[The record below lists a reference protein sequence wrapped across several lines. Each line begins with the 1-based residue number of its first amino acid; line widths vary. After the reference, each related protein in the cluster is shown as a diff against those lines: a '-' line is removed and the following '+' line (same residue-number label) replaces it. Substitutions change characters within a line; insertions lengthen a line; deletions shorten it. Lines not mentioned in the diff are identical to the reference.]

1 MNINTN
7 EVMTGVATNLIED
20 SIKGAWKKVRK
31 FFKDIES
38 KDEIRYGEAYEEY
51 LRNTKNKYRK
61 IKTLIYRHA
70 PKELYSF
77 YECIGVHYNGKTI
90 DTSNINNLID
100 RENKIVITGS
110 GGMGKSILLK
120 HLFLNAIE
128 ETGYIPILIELRSLN
143 VVDEKSISL
152 KSTIYDMLVQNGF
165 VLEKEYFEY
174 SLAEGGYVIL
184 LDGLDEVNR
193 DKVSKVTA
201 EIRNF
206 SDKYNEN
213 KYIVSSRPSDDFI
226 GWNDFAEMSS
236 LKLTKKQALELIQK
250 IEFDEN
256 VKQVFYKELDEKL
269 YDKYKSFASNP
280 LLLNIMLLT
289 FNNNASIPDKL
300 NDFYEQAFA
309 TLFNMHDA
317 TKDAYVRDIR
327 TGLSCEDFKMLFA
340 YMCFKSYFRDEYEFT
355 EVKLRR
361 YIQESK
367 EKFDGTQFTIDD
379 FQEDLTMSVCMLM
392 KDGLNYRFAHRSF
405 QEYFAAWYTCKLTD
419 DVQQKLLTNWLKES
433 NTVNTD
439 SYFTMLYNMQSEKVN
454 KIILAPGI
462 KEIKQRVDEEGYNF
476 ELLKFLFK
484 GISVRKAA
492 KKNEKGEVEEVYRL
506 SLGIK
511 ERYYCAILMMTCRLN
526 RYAYDEINMEQHE
539 KVAYEL
545 SNSKV
550 EKLEDEYIL
559 FDDAIKEVGEEELY
573 CALEW
578 FKSQL
583 DFVFDILNKCE
594 NNSIGRKK
602 KVASILDEL

>member
-1 MNINTN
+1 MNVN
-7 EVMTGVATNLIED
+7 ENDVITGVATTLIED
-20 SIKGAWKKVRK
+20 SIKGAWKKVSK
-31 FFKDIES
+31 FFKDLEV
-38 KDEIRYGEAYEEY
+38 KDEIRYGDAYEEY
-51 LRNTKNKYRK
+51 LCNTKNKYSK

-77 YECIGVHYNGKTI
+77 YECIGVYYNGNTI

-100 RENKIVITGS
+100 KENKIVITGT

-143 VVDEKSISL
+143 VIEEKNISL
-152 KSTIYDMLVQNGF
+152 KDVIYEMLVQNGF

-206 SDKYNEN
+206 SDKYNVN

-236 LKLTKKQALELIQK
+236 MKLTKKQALELIRK
-250 IEFDEN
+250 IEFDES
-256 VKQVFYKELDEKL
+256 VKKVFYKELDDNL

-300 NDFYEQAFA
+300 NDFYEQAFS

-317 TKDAYVRDIR
+317 TKDSYVRDIR
-327 TGLSCEDFKMLFA
+327 TGLSCEDFKTMFA
-340 YMCFKSYFRDEYEFT
+340 YMCFKSYFRDEYEFA
-355 EVKLRR
+355 EVKLRE

-367 EKFDGTQFTIDD
+367 NKFGSTHFTIDD

-419 DVQQKLLTNWLKES
+419 DIQQKLLTNWLKES

-454 KIILAPGI
+454 KIIFAPGI
-462 KEIKQRVDEEGYNF
+462 KEIKQKVDAEGYNF
-476 ELLKFLFK
+476 ELYKFLFK
-484 GISVRKAA
+484 GISLRKVI
-492 KKNEKGEVEEVYRL
+492 KKIEDDEVEEAYSL

-511 ERYYCAILMMTCRLN
+511 ERYYCSILMMTCRLN
-526 RYAYDEINMEQHE
+526 KYSYDEINMEQQE
-539 KVAYEL
+539 KVAFAL
-545 SNSKV
+545 SKSKAN
-550 EKLEDEYIL
+550 KLEDEYIL
-559 FDDAIKEVGEEELY
+559 FDDAIKEVGEESLY

-583 DFVFDILNKCE
+583 DFTFDILNKCE
-594 NNSIGRKK
+594 NNAIGRKK

>member
-1 MNINTN
+1 MDTN
-7 EVMTGVATNLIED
+7 EIITNVATNLIEN
-20 SIKGAWKKVRK
+20 SLKGAWKKVSK
-31 FFKDIES
+31 FFKNIEA
-38 KDEIRYGEAYEEY
+38 KDEIRYGEAYEDY

-77 YECIGVHYNGKTI
+77 YECIGVFYNGENI
-90 DTSNINNLID
+90 DTSNINNLINK
-100 RENKIVITGS
+100 ESKIVITGS
-110 GGMGKSILLK
+110 GGMGKTILLK

-128 ETGYIPILIELRSLN
+128 ETGYIPVFIELRSLN
-143 VVDEKSISL
+143 IVDEKNISL
-152 KSTIYDMLVQNGF
+152 KRTIYDMLVQNGF
-165 VLEKEYFEY
+165 NLEEEYFEY
-174 SLAEGGYVIL
+174 SLSEGGYVIL

-193 DKVSKVTA
+193 DKVSKVTT

-206 SDKYNEN
+206 SDKYSGN

-236 LKLTKKQALELIQK
+236 MKLTKQQALELIKK
-250 IEFDEN
+250 IEFDEK
-256 VKQVFYKELDEKL
+256 VKQVFYKELDDKL
-269 YDKYKSFASNP
+269 YEKYKSFASNP

-300 NDFYEQAFA
+300 NDFYEQAFS

-327 TGLSCEDFKMLFA
+327 TGLSCEDFKLLFA
-340 YMCFKSYFRDEYEFT
+340 YMCFKSYFRDEYEFS
-355 EVKLRR
+355 EVKLRK

-367 EKFDGTQFTIDD
+367 DKFGEMQFTIDE

-392 KDGLNYRFAHRSF
+392 KDGLNYRFVHRSF

-433 NTVNTD
+433 NDVNTD

-462 KEIKQRVDEEGYNF
+462 REIKNKIDEYGF
-476 ELLKFLFK
+476 GMHFLQFLFR
-484 GISVRKAA
+484 GLSTRKII
-492 KKNEKGEVEEVYRL
+492 KNIEDGKIKEVYKL
-506 SLGIK
+506 SLVIK
-511 ERYYCAILMMTCRLN
+511 QKYYCSILVMTCRLN
-526 RYAYDEINMEQHE
+526 GYPYNEINEDEHE
-539 KVAYEL
+539 KIAF
-545 SNSKV
+545 
-550 EKLEDEYIL
+550 KL
-559 FDDAIKEVGEEELY
+559 AKIKEEKDEEREITFDEAVKIVGEENLY

-578 FKSQL
+578 FKKQL
-583 DFVFDILNKCE
+583 DFSFDILNKCE
-594 NNSIGRKK
+594 SNSIGRKK

>member
-1 MNINTN
+1 MDINTN

-20 SIKGAWKKVRK
+20 SIKGAWKKVNK
-31 FFKDIES
+31 FFKDIEA

-90 DTSNINNLID
+90 DTSNINNLIGE
-100 RENKIVITGS
+100 ENKIVITGS

-128 ETGYIPILIELRSLN
+128 ETEYIPILIELRSLN
-143 VVDEKSISL
+143 VIEEKSISL
-152 KSTIYDMLVQNGF
+152 KNTIYDMLVQNGF

-174 SLAEGGYVIL
+174 SLTEGGYIIL

-193 DKVSKVTA
+193 DRVSKVTA

-206 SDKYNEN
+206 SDKFNEN

-236 LKLTKKQALELIQK
+236 MKLNKKQALELIKK

-300 NDFYEQAFA
+300 NDFYEQAFS

-317 TKDAYVRDIR
+317 TKDSYVRDIR
-327 TGLSCEDFKMLFA
+327 TGLSCEDFKTLFA

-355 EVKLRR
+355 EVKLRK
-361 YIQESK
+361 YIQEAK
-367 EKFDGTQFTIDD
+367 EKFGETQFTIDD

-454 KIILAPGI
+454 KIIFAPGI

-484 GISVRKAA
+484 GISSRKVV
-492 KKNEKGEVEEVYRL
+492 KKIEDGKIEEVHRL

-526 RYAYDEINMEQHE
+526 RYSYDEINEEQHE
-539 KVAYEL
+539 QVAYKL

-550 EKLEDEYIL
+550 EKIEDEYIL
-559 FDDAIKEVGEEELY
+559 FDDAIKEVGEESLY

-583 DFVFDILNKCE
+583 DFAFDILNKCE

>member
-1 MNINTN
+1 MDINTN

-20 SIKGAWKKVRK
+20 SVKGAWEKVKK
-31 FFKDIES
+31 FFRDMDTKDG
-38 KDEIRYGEAYEEY
+38 IRYGMAYEEY

-77 YECIGVHYNGKTI
+77 YECIGVSYNGKTI
-90 DTSNINNLID
+90 DTSNINNLIAVG
-100 RENKIVITGS
+100 NKIVITGS

-120 HLFLNAIE
+120 HLFLDTIE

-143 VVDEKSISL
+143 VIDEKSISL
-152 KSTIYDMLVQNGF
+152 KSAIYETLVQNGF
-165 VLEKEYFEY
+165 ALQEEYFEY
-174 SLAEGGYVIL
+174 SLKEGGYMIL

-193 DKVSKVTA
+193 DRVSKVTV

-206 SDKYNEN
+206 SDKYNQN

-236 LKLTKKQALELIQK
+236 MKLNKKQALELIKK

-256 VKQVFYKELDEKL
+256 VKKVFYKELDEKL
-269 YDKYKSFASNP
+269 YDKYESFASNP

-300 NDFYEQAFA
+300 NDFYEQAFS

-317 TKDAYVRDIR
+317 TKDSYVRDIR
-327 TGLSCEDFKMLFA
+327 TGLSCEDFKTLFA
-340 YMCFKSYFRDEYEFT
+340 YMCFKSYFRYEYEFT
-355 EVKLRR
+355 EVKLRE
-361 YIQESK
+361 YIQQAK
-367 EKFDGTQFTIDD
+367 EKFGGTQFTIDD

-392 KDGLNYRFAHRSF
+392 KDGLNYRFVHRSF

-419 DVQQKLLTNWLKES
+419 DIQHKLLTNWLKES
-433 NTVNTD
+433 NLVHTD

-454 KIILAPGI
+454 KIIFAPGI

-476 ELLKFLFK
+476 KLLKFLFK
-484 GISVRKAA
+484 GISCSKFV
-492 KKNEKGEVEEVYRL
+492 KKVNNEKVDEVYGL
-506 SLGIK
+506 SLCIK
-511 ERYYCAILMMTCRLN
+511 ERYYCAIVRMTCKLN
-526 RYAYDEINMEQHE
+526 SYSYDEINEEQQE
-539 KVAYEL
+539 EVAYVL
-545 SNSKV
+545 SKSKA
-550 EKLEDEYIL
+550 EKFEDEYIL
-559 FDDAIKEVGEEELY
+559 FDDAIKEVGEEKLY

-578 FKSQL
+578 FKKQL
-583 DFVFDILNKCE
+583 DFTFDILNRCE